1 MLLPKTCLGLIFHS
15 LTAVSVMRLSILFKV
30 AVFKKICDLL
40 DKGYNNQN
48 IAFVLLPL
56 HMEYYFLQFHCLNMC
71 LSLFIHLFIYPY
83 SLTWDYTLHVI
94 CSSGVDLRKA
104 CTFCLSCRKINIY
117 AFLTWFTYLWDCF
130 IQCSS
135 LIVCWLFPLFTPRHD
150 KDASVKFQFKS
161 VHFLLQC
168 SWTDTQ
174 HDIR

>member
-83 SLTWDYTLHVI
+83 SLTWDYTLHVAH
-94 CSSGVDLRKA
+94 LEW
-104 CTFCLSCRKINIY
+104 TFARHVLFVFLAGKLIY
-117 AFLTWFTYLWDCF
+117 M
-130 IQCSS
+130 
-135 LIVCWLFPLFTPRHD
+135 LF
-150 KDASVKFQFKS
+150 
-161 VHFLLQC
+161 
-168 SWTDTQ
+168 
-174 HDIR
+174 